1 MSPSDALAA
10 LLDTSAIASL
20 AVHDQGYPFVSPVP
34 YVLLR
39 DPLRFFLLIS
49 DLAAHTA
56 PLRQDPRCGLAI
68 HASPQAED
76 PKSNHALTRV
86 MLKGDVQFLSREEA
100 ATCGAEAQY
109 RRKYPIGEMILSLM
123 DFHFCQ
129 ITPTD
134 GLFVQGFG
142 QIYQLKGQ
150 NLDTLEPFSP
160 KNWS

>member
-1 MSPSDALAA
+1 MSPSDSLAA
-10 LLDTSAIASL
+10 LLETRAIASL
-20 AVHDQGYPFVSPVP
+20 AVNDQGYPFISPVP
-34 YVLLR
+34 YVVLR

-68 HASPQAED
+68 HASPQADD
-76 PKSNHALTRV
+76 PNSNHALARV
-86 MLKGDVQFLSREEA
+86 MLKGEVQFLSREA
-100 ATCGAEAQY
+100 AAACGAEAQY
-109 RRKYPIGEMILSLM
+109 RQKYPIAEMILGLK

-129 ITPTD
+129 ITPTE

-150 NLDTLEPFSP
+150 NLETLEPFSR
-160 KNWS
+160 K